1 MRKISGILIASALV
15 STLALTGCAQADET
29 LTGSGSSFMNSFQQ
43 TCSAAYTDTKVTYTS
58 KGSGTGKT
66 EFANG
71 TTDFGGSDS
80 LYGSDAPA
88 DFVYVPLVGGPIG
101 IVYNIEGVR
110 SLRLTPELLD
120 QIFTGKIETWNSD
133 AIAAENPA
141 AALPDSKI
149 QIVYRSDSSGTTSNF
164 GNYMAQNLGGS
175 WKQADAWADASGS
188 TIGTGANKNSGV
200 VTTVQGLA
208 NSISYAD
215 VADAKAA
222 NLPFAA
228 IRNGS
233 GQFVEPTA
241 AASSKFLGQQQVG
254 ANGEVAIDY
263 TAEVAGGYPIVL
275 VSYGLAST
283 ASANPTKASAVKD
296 YFSYIL
302 NTCGPKEAAKSGY
315 VAISGPLK
323 DKSLEL
329 VEAIK

>member
-1 MRKISGILIASALV
+1 MVATLLV
-15 STLALTGCAQADET
+15 STIALTGCAEAEQT

-43 TCSAAYTDTKVTYTS
+43 TCSAAYTDTTVTYTS

-80 LYGSDAPA
+80 LYSSDAPS

-120 QIFTGKIETWNSD
+120 QIFTGQIETWNAD
-133 AIAAENPA
+133 AIRAENPA
-141 AALPDSKI
+141 APLPESKI

-241 AASSKFLGQQQVG
+241 AAASKFLGQQEIG
-254 ANGEVAIDY
+254 SNGEVTMDY
-263 TAEVAGGYPIVL
+263 TAQVAGGYPIVL
-275 VSYGLAST
+275 VSYGLATT
-283 ASANPTKASAVKD
+283 ASANPNKAAAVKD

-302 NTCGPKEAAKSGY
+302 NTCGPKEAAKGGY
-315 VAISGPLK
+315 VAIAGPLK

-329 VEAIK
+329 VETIK